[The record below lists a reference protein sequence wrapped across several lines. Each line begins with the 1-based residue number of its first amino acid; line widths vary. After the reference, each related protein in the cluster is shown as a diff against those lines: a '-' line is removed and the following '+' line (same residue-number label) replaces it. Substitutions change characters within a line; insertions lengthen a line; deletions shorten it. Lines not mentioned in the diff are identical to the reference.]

1 VCGTRAKVRG
11 RAHEPLTLTVGLMA
25 FFGITSLGPPN
36 VFELYRCGG
45 GRAAAACACPRS
57 ARAPAIGSSCSQ
69 QSVCA
74 LQMRTARG
82 SPKGLCC
89 AKSALAARRVGEH
102 PDRGSLPGTMKFLR
116 CPRTTSLRLS
126 G

>member
-45 GRAAAACACPRS
+45 GVQRRPVR
-57 ARAPAIGSSCSQ
+57 ARAPPAPLPLARPAASSP
-69 QSVCA
+69 CA
-74 LQMRTARG
+74 RCR
-82 SPKGLCC
+82 C
-89 AKSALAARRVGEH
+89 ARRGGAR
-102 PDRGSLPGTMKFLR
+102 RGCVVPKALWQPAGWVSILTEGR
-116 CPRTTSLRLS
+116 CQAP
-126 G
+126 